1 MQLDVIIPT
10 YNRADL
16 LKLTLQSLLAAE
28 IPAGLN
34 VQVTVVDNTS
44 TDETHQTVSAFQPLF
59 AGRLNYLFERKQGRS
74 SSLNAGIAATCGD
87 LVGMVDDDKERDR
100 SWYACAF
107 RALSLGDIDS
117 FVLN

>member
-34 VQVTVVDNTS
+34 VQVTVVDNNS
-44 TDETHQTVSAFQPLF
+44 TDETHQTVSAFQSLF
-59 AGRLNYLFERKQGRS
+59 AGRLHYLFERKQGRS
-74 SSLNAGIAATCGD
+74 SALNAGIAATA
-87 LVGMVDDDKERDR
+87 VIWWVWWMMMRR
-100 SWYACAF
+100 STN
-107 RALSLGDIDS
+107 RGTHALTGV
-117 FVLN
+117 FWW